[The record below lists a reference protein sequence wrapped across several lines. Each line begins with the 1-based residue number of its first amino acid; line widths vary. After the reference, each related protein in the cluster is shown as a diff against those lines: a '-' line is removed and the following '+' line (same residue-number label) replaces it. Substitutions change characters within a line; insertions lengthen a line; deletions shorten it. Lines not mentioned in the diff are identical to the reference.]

1 MKQPR
6 TDFFKKAK
14 NKYLQEQA
22 FISKFVRYWGTTW
35 YNGVEYLLPYNN
47 YYTGD
52 GYPWDTYTSIF
63 NDSCTGVN
71 VNGMSGFAPAC
82 SRQRK
87 LLEFLKAWD
96 KVSAQNM
103 DGIESAWVL
112 LNPAKSTAQLIVMIE
127 QLNNYIDIHKDA
139 QGRLKFKIRI
149 LANSSFIPG
158 VGFVK
163 GNINSD
169 TLTIPNYTSYSTV
182 TENTIKLDALGN
194 PVLDSLGNPIP
205 ATEAV
210 RSYDAAESYIKANAA
225 GIWKNN
231 LIIPADTDVYGNPIS
246 SLGASAPH
254 TTEGSLH
261 ALLARYCLIF
271 LPAGE
276 VRIEYIQKGILPYT
290 VDQTNS
296 DVVVNDNFVDPLDP
310 TYKVSNGNYNNNSY
324 DSFVWSITYNI
335 PTYDITFVVRNPT
348 ALSATD
354 AFGTQL
360 TTDYSADYSKINPDL
375 SLSYYS
381 SYLSS
386 WESNRAYFYI
396 YGRVNGYMSKNI
408 ITLEESSSNPW
419 GYFSSGYKTFND
431 PLNMWTYLPVDSGY
445 WILRKD
451 VLTTSNYISLKK
463 DRIAYIQSL
472 LDTKYHQ
479 KSAGWLSIIIMI
491 VAVIVAIVIAVLSY
505 GTLSGY
511 SYALLM
517 AVSIGVTTFSLLLS
531 LGAMLAQSMGAYADA
546 AWISQFNKSIAPL
559 VMVASIFLAV
569 QSLWTIAQNALQSAG
584 TIAGQS
590 LAQTARQ
597 LVDKIIQ
604 WVKQKIVNF
613 GIQDAMKIVSK
624 AAEMWEKNKI
634 SKLQGDIQAKQ
645 EELQKYQEANEQ
657 SKYGDMWK
665 SFSQMLLN
673 PLAMLGSSYEFDR
686 PYEPIY
692 GQIHSGNS
700 CRTTVLGLYGQG
712 AELYV
717 SNIR

>member
-1 MKQPR
+1 MKQSR
-6 TDFFKKAK
+6 ADFFKKAK

-22 FISKFVRYWGTTW
+22 FISKFIRYWGTFW

-47 YYTGD
+47 YYTGG
-52 GYPWDTYTSIF
+52 GYPWSNYTSIF
-63 NDSCTGVN
+63 NNSCTGIN

-103 DGIESAWVL
+103 GGIESAWLL
-112 LNPAKSTAQLIVMIE
+112 LNPGKDAAQLIIMME
-127 QLNNYIDIHKDA
+127 QLNNYIDTHKDA
-139 QGRLKFKIRI
+139 QGRIKFKVRI

-158 VGFVK
+158 IGFVED
-163 GNINSD
+163 NINSD
-169 TLTIPNYTSYSTV
+169 ALIIPNYTSYNTV
-182 TENTIKLDALGN
+182 IENTIKLDALGN
-194 PVLDSLGNPIP
+194 PILDSLGNPIP

-210 RSYDAAESYIKANAA
+210 RSYDVAESYIRANATN
-225 GIWKNN
+225 IWKNN
-231 LIIPADTDVYGNPIS
+231 LVIPADTDIYGNPIT
-246 SLGASAPH
+246 SLGTSAPH
-254 TTEGSLH
+254 TSEGSLH
-261 ALLARYCLIF
+261 SLLARYALLF
-271 LPAGE
+271 LPADE

-290 VDQTNS
+290 VEQTNS
-296 DVVVNDNFVDPLDP
+296 DMVVGNNFVGPLDP
-310 TYKVSNGNYNNNSY
+310 TYNASNGNYNNNSGY
-324 DSFVWSITYNI
+324 VTWGVTYNI
-335 PTYDITFVVRNPT
+335 PTYDITFVVKNPT
-348 ALSATD
+348 ALSSTD
-354 AFGTQL
+354 TFGTQL
-360 TTDYSADYSKINPDL
+360 TTDYSADYTKINPDL
-375 SLSYYS
+375 LLSYYS
-381 SYLSS
+381 SYFSS
-386 WESNRAYFYI
+386 WENNIAYFYI

-408 ITLEESSSNPW
+408 ISLEESSSNPW
-419 GYFSSGYKTFND
+419 GFYVPGTKIFND
-431 PLNMWTYLPVDSGY
+431 PLNMWTYLPVDAGY

-451 VLTTSNYISLKK
+451 ALTTANYIPLKK

-511 SYALLM
+511 SYALLG
-517 AVSIGVTTFSLLLS
+517 AVAIGVTTFSLLLS
-531 LGAMLAQSMGAYADA
+531 LGAMLAQSMGSYADA

-657 SKYGDMWK
+657 SKYGDVWK

-712 AELYV
+712 AEMYV
-717 SNIR
+717 SNIK